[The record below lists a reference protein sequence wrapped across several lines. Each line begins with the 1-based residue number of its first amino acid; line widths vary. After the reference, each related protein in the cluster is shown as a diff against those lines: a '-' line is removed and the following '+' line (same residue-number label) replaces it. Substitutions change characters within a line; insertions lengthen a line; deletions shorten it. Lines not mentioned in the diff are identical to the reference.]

1 MSKYTTGEIAKLCN
15 TTVRT
20 VQYYDTK
27 GILIPS
33 ELTDG
38 GRRLYSE
45 DDLKKMK
52 IICFLRDLDISI
64 NNIQDILREENPN
77 NVISL
82 LLKKQQEE
90 IKAEIDEKQEKFDKL
105 VELNK
110 IISESSKAG
119 DLDLSSIGDAAKIMA
134 NKKELFKVRRN
145 MILALLP
152 LNILEY
158 AAIALWIIKGIW
170 WPFVISMVLLI
181 PACIITVNY
190 YIKSVKYICP
200 ECHSTFVP
208 KKAEMFWANHTP
220 NTRKLTCPCCNKKR
234 WCVEIYNEDFLK
246 VKEA

>member
-15 TTVRT
+15 VTVRT

-52 IICFLRDLDISI
+52 VICFLRDLDISI
-64 NNIQDILREENPN
+64 NNIQDILKEENPN
-77 NVISL
+77 NVIEL
-82 LLKKQQEE
+82 LLKNQQEE
-90 IKAEIDEKQEKFDKL
+90 LQSEIDEKKEKLDKL
-105 VELNK
+105 IELNK
-110 IISESSKAG
+110 IISENKKAG
-119 DLDLSSIGDAAKIMA
+119 NLNLDSIGDAAKVMT
-134 NKKELFKVRRN
+134 NKKELSRVRRN
-145 MILALLP
+145 MILGVLP
-152 LNILEY
+152 FNILEW

-170 WPFVISMVLLI
+170 WPFVVAMVLLI

-190 YIKSVKYICP
+190 YLKRVKYICP
-200 ECHSTFVP
+200 ECHTTFMP
-208 KKAEMFWANHTP
+208 KKAEMFWATHTP
-220 NTRKLTCPCCNKKR
+220 NTRKLTCPCCDKKR
-234 WCVEIYNEDFLK
+234 WCVEIYNDDLLK